1 MQATSSHWKNLR
13 FCSNVAVRRTK
24 AAPILASEIPLGMY
38 LHQARAFLPVP
49 IAIFSETSIIQA
61 ASAGDIPEYG
71 SIATVWRRHALA
83 DPGFVL
89 PEQSR
94 ISRFYCQAGYY

>member
-1 MQATSSHWKNLR
+1 MRDDRFPLKHPKSANGDELNEDVQSNVRAIHPSRMSLNMQATSSHWKNLR

-24 AAPILASEIPLGMY
+24 AAPILASESPLGMY

-61 ASAGDIPEYG
+61 ASVG
-71 SIATVWRRHALA
+71 
-83 DPGFVL
+83 
-89 PEQSR
+89 
-94 ISRFYCQAGYY
+94 